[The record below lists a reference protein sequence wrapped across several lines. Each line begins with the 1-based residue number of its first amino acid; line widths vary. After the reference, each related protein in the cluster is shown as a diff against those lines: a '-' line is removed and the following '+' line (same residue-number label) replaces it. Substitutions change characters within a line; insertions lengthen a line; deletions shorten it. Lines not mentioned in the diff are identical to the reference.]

1 MIKPIFQKVLVLIN
15 GSQASIHAAQY
26 GMLMAKLYH
35 CALKAVY
42 VVDVATLKQ
51 LTLSKFFVAEE
62 SSEYE
67 SSLTADGN
75 RYLSKGIKIQTELLR
90 GGIWAE
96 TVKAADEFGA
106 NLILLGGIEKG
117 SGSDDML
124 RGSYRHIME
133 NATCSVLCVNEK
145 QIEQLYKLL

>member
-75 RYLSKGIKIQTELLR
+75 RYLSYVASLANAKGIKIQTELLR

-117 SGSDDML
+117 CAV
-124 RGSYRHIME
+124 RTAI
-133 NATCSVLCVNEK
+133 
-145 QIEQLYKLL
+145 

>member
-75 RYLSKGIKIQTELLR
+75 RYLSYVASLANAKGIKIQNCC
-90 GGIWAE
+90 
-96 TVKAADEFGA
+96 AAAFGR
-106 NLILLGGIEKG
+106 K
-117 SGSDDML
+117 
-124 RGSYRHIME
+124 R
-133 NATCSVLCVNEK
+133 
-145 QIEQLYKLL
+145 

>member
-75 RYLSKGIKIQTELLR
+75 RYLSGKFGKCKRNKNTNRI
-90 GGIWAE
+90 
-96 TVKAADEFGA
+96 AARRH
-106 NLILLGGIEKG
+106 LGGNGKSCG
-117 SGSDDML
+117 
-124 RGSYRHIME
+124 
-133 NATCSVLCVNEK
+133 
-145 QIEQLYKLL
+145 